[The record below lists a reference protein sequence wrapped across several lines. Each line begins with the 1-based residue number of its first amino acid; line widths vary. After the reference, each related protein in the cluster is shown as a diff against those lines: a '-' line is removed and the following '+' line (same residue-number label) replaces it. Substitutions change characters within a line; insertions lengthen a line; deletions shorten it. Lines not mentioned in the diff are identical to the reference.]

1 MWIRFQNDPLPSVN
15 SGHSRFRKHA
25 LDIRPAI
32 IQPPN
37 RPMVIVAQRPAEF
50 RSLEGCRQLD
60 VISLFDES
68 EFKIDDK
75 TRILESELAHV
86 SDQITKTKARLSF
99 LLTNVDLDPD
109 EAAAKALVQSRK
121 ALQARKDALATELEH
136 VRGEGSPLDH
146 IQAVQ
151 ALIVE
156 ATGDD
161 HPGRYEARARISQA
175 LRNII
180 DEIVFDDEARSIIV
194 IAGNHTAGFR
204 IDIEEVY
211 SIKYLR
217 RDTVM
222 QLRTQARG
230 SKMEALIRR
239 VG

>member
-1 MWIRFQNDPLPSVN
+1 MRC
-15 SGHSRFRKHA
+15 
-25 LDIRPAI
+25 
-32 IQPPN
+32 
-37 RPMVIVAQRPAEF
+37 
-50 RSLEGCRQLD
+50 RSQEG
-60 VISLFDES
+60 
-68 EFKIDDK
+68 
-75 TRILESELAHV
+75 TP
-86 SDQITKTKARLSF
+86 TK
-99 LLTNVDLDPD
+99 LTC
-109 EAAAKALVQSRK
+109 
-121 ALQARKDALATELEH
+121 ELEH